1 MMPMTPMD
9 WSLAMMRAGS
19 QVMGA
24 QIRLAQV
31 MCEAGMEQQQRLW
44 GLRGPVFPAK
54 ERATGMTGA
63 CAAVHPRAVPRLRA
77 VPAVPGARTR
87 RRVASKAP
95 VPVLVARS
103 GDADLSA
110 DI

>member
-44 GLRGPVFPAK
+44 GLRAPDLPVK
-54 ERATGMTGA
+54 ERVTSAPGA
-63 CAAVHPRAVPRLRA
+63 CVSLPPRAVTRLRA
-77 VPAVPGARTR
+77 VPAAPGAQTR
-87 RRVASKAP
+87 RRAASKAP
-95 VPVLVARS
+95 IPVLVARS